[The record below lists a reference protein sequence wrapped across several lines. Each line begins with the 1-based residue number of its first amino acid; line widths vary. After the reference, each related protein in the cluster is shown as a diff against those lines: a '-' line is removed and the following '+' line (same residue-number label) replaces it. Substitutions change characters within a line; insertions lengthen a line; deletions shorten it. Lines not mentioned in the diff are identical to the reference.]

1 MPRRLTLAR
10 LLLIITVTGLAGC
23 AANPAQEQPKA
34 EQPLP
39 ADNVTLVVTNR
50 STWDMD
56 VFLVREGMQSRLG
69 LAPGGMSTRYSL
81 TPAQFIGGGQIRIVA
96 RPLVSGRTI
105 TSEPLTLSRGQEV
118 TWDIPPQ

>member
-1 MPRRLTLAR
+1 MQRRFAPMR
-10 LLLIITVTGLAGC
+10 LLLIITLTALAGC
-23 AANPAQEQPKA
+23 AANAPQGQADTQ
-34 EQPLP
+34 QPLP
-39 ADNVTLVVTNR
+39 QDNVTLVVTNR

-56 VFLVREGMQSRLG
+56 VFLVREGTQSRLG

-81 TPAQFIGGGQIRIVA
+81 TPAQFIGGGQVRIVA

-118 TWDIPPQ
+118 TWDIPPR